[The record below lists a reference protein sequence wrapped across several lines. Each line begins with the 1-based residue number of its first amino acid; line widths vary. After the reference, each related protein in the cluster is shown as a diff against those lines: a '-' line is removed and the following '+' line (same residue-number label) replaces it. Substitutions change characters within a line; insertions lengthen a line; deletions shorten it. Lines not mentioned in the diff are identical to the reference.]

1 MQLSKKQKA
10 FSNFFLRFWNVDK
23 ILNTFRKKMTLIAD
37 VFLKLAIP
45 KNVAKEMSEKS
56 RFRRPFDNQHG

>member
-1 MQLSKKQKA
+1 
-10 FSNFFLRFWNVDK
+10 
-23 ILNTFRKKMTLIAD
+23 MTLIAD
-37 VFLKLAIP
+37 VFPKLAIP